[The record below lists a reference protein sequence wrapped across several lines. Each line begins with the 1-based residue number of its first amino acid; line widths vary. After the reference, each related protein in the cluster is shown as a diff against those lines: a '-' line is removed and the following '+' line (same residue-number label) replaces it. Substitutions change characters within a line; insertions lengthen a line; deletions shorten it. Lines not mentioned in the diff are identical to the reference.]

1 MKHAWY
7 ISRDINTIK
16 SLCEIIT
23 NNEKIKYKLFI
34 VNPHKTI
41 NNNSLYFRLKNGYY
55 YTSINEIIQAINYF
69 AIDNASIQI
78 KFYDL
83 YNKCFYAVTFDNYLI
98 SSN

>member
-7 ISRDINTIK
+7 IGRNIHTIK

-23 NNEKIKYKLFI
+23 NHEQIKYKLFI

-41 NNNSLYFRLKNGYY
+41 NNNSIYFRLKNGFYY
-55 YTSINEIIQAINYF
+55 KTISDIINAINNF
-69 AIDNASIQI
+69 AIDNATIQI
-78 KFYDL
+78 KFYNMF
-83 YNKCFYAVTFDNYLI
+83 NKCFYEATFDNYLI

>member
-41 NNNSLYFRLKNGYY
+41 NNNSVYFRLRNGYY
-55 YTSINEIIQAINYF
+55 YTSINEIIQAIKYF

-83 YNKCFYAVTFDNYLI
+83 FNKCFLWGNIWQLFNK
-98 SSN
+98 